1 MIDIEETALG
11 VQFAIRVSPR
21 ASRDA
26 VGGTLDGALKVKT
39 TAPPVDGA
47 ANAAIV
53 KLLAKRLG
61 VSRGAIRIVAG
72 ESHRS
77 KRVEVIGVD
86 AARVQS
92 LA

>member
-1 MIDIEETALG
+1 MIDIEETAQG
-11 VQFAIRVSPR
+11 VRFTIRVSPR

-26 VGGTLDGALKVKT
+26 VGGTLGGALRVKT
-39 TAPPVDGA
+39 TAPPVDGS

-61 VSRGAIRIVAG
+61 VSKSAVRIVAG
-72 ESHRS
+72 ETHKS

-86 AARVQS
+86 AAQVRS